1 MSRKFE
7 TPVLLAALYQQVD
20 VLSGIAKDDLLL
32 TDQELLLR
40 QPATGKWSAAQCV
53 DHLNG
58 YARFYIPA
66 IEKAIAAKLSGSL
79 PPTPS
84 DIFKSGWLGDYFT
97 RMMLPEADGHPGIKM
112 QSPKA
117 YRPLANL
124 DAVQVV
130 NEFIGWQERLKQLLV
145 QVKTVNLESIRI
157 PTTLGNWL
165 KFSLGDTFR
174 FVIAHEQRHMAQ
186 ALRAKS

>member
-1 MSRKFE
+1 MPRKFG
-7 TPVLLAALYQQVD
+7 TTVLLNELLQQVD
-20 VLSGIAKDDLLL
+20 ELLRTTKEQLL
-32 TDQELLLR
+32 TADKDILLR
-40 QPATGKWSAAQCV
+40 QPAPDKWSAAQCL

-66 IEKAIAAKLSGSL
+66 MEKAIAGKLTGSFA
-79 PPTPS
+79 PTPS
-84 DIFKSGWLGDYFT
+84 PVFKSGWLGNYFT
-97 RMMLPEADGHPGIKM
+97 NLMLPRADGHPGMKM
-112 QSPKA
+112 QAPKA

-124 DAVQVV
+124 DAGQVV
-130 NEFIGWQERLKQLLV
+130 NEFIDWQERLKKVLEHG
-145 QVKTVNLESIRI
+145 KMVNLESIRI